1 MKQNKIPLKKELK
14 VGILVIAAVALLVFG
29 YNFLKGNNLLN
40 SSRTFYA
47 VYDNVEGLSA
57 SAPVTINGYQVGTV
71 TDIRFVDSGDLL
83 VTFNFNSDFEFP
95 KESVAQIYG
104 GGLIGGKSIQ
114 IELDKDSDVMAKS
127 GDTLQSAVEEGLIE
141 LVNEKLTPLKD
152 KITNAVVEVDSL
164 LKSINYVLD
173 MDTRNNLKK
182 SIENLSGT
190 LGSLNSSSSDIE
202 SVLKVNKDKINNSI
216 DKFSQTADNLYKFSD
231 TLSQIELNKIV
242 QNADETISNLNEFS
256 DKLNNG
262 EGSISKLLN
271 DDQFYLNLENAT
283 KEMEELMRDIK
294 LNPKRYVHFSLLG
307 KNDKKYDNSEEKE

>member
-1 MKQNKIPLKKELK
+1 MKKEVK
-14 VGILVIAAVALLVFG
+14 VGFLAIVAVALFIFG
-29 YNFLKGNNLLN
+29 YNFLKGNNLFN
-40 SSRTFYA
+40 TSRTFYA
-47 VYDNVEGLSA
+47 VYDDVEGLSKSA
-57 SAPVTINGYQVGTV
+57 SVTINGFQVGTV
-71 TDIRFVDSGDLL
+71 TEIDFMKSGQLL
-83 VTFNFNSDFEFP
+83 VTMNLNDEFSFP
-95 KESVAQIYG
+95 KESVAKIYG
-104 GGLIGGKSIQ
+104 GGLIGGKSMK
-114 IELDKDSDVMAKS
+114 IELDDDFSDIAKS
-127 GDTLQSAVEEGLIE
+127 GDTLQSAVDEGLIE

-152 KITNAVVEVDSL
+152 KISNAVVEVDSL

-202 SVLKVNKDKINNSI
+202 SVLKVNKDQINNSI
-216 DKFSQTADNLYKFSD
+216 NKFSQTADNLSKFSD

-242 QNADETISNLNEFS
+242 QNADETISNLNKFS

-294 LNPKRYVHFSLLG
+294 LNPKRYVHFSLFG
-307 KNDKKYDNSEEKE
+307 KNNKKYENPEE